1 MSVLAQ
7 PAFCSPFLD
16 GCGARR
22 TTLLGETRAGRLR
35 TDSVSG
41 LHARI
46 VREGRTNVPVSQA
59 GRGDAATRAD
69 LNALRR
75 RSLLKRG
82 APSGGWTAGGDLMV
96 IGGGHSAG
104 ARLEGARPAIHPQK
118 KGAVIR

>member
-1 MSVLAQ
+1 MKRLGE

-22 TTLLGETRAGRLR
+22 TDPAGGETRAGRLR

-69 LNALRR
+69 LERASGRGTERLRR
-75 RSLLKRG
+75 LERDARQRG
-82 APSGGWTAGGDLMV
+82 MLR
-96 IGGGHSAG
+96 I
-104 ARLEGARPAIHPQK
+104 ARLAHESIGRDVLAAAR
-118 KGAVIR
+118 